1 MAKLGFEIKLD
12 CIDVTRKA
20 VKRVLEEKEFK
31 EDVSEEYKLGF
42 NEFGKNLLVKLDKIG
57 AEWTSVK
64 DRLPKHEERC
74 LIFTKIH
81 FVPDHIDECDY
92 YEGVE
97 ISTFYQ
103 DRFLSNNGMYATHWM
118 PLPEPP
124 ETKGESEL

>member
-1 MAKLGFEIKLD
+1 MKKCENCAWLPF
-12 CIDVTRKA
+12 C
-20 VKRVLEEKEFK
+20 
-31 EDVSEEYKLGF
+31 SMY
-42 NEFGKNLLVKLDKIG
+42 DKKSVWI
-57 AEWTSVK
+57 SVK
-64 DRLPKHEERC
+64 DRLPNHEERC

-124 ETKGESEL
+124 EPKGETE

>member
-1 MAKLGFEIKLD
+1 MKKCENCAWLPF
-12 CIDVTRKA
+12 C
-20 VKRVLEEKEFK
+20 
-31 EDVSEEYKLGF
+31 SMY
-42 NEFGKNLLVKLDKIG
+42 DKKSVWI
-57 AEWTSVK
+57 SVK
-64 DRLPKHEERC
+64 DRLPNHEERC

-81 FVPDHIDECDY
+81 FVPDHVDECNY

-124 ETKGESEL
+124 ETKGEKE